1 MKTLTQAELTALRN
15 QYPKG
20 TRIKLIYMD
29 DLLAPEPGTCGTVT
43 HVDDLGNILMR
54 WDNGGSLALLPGVD
68 NFVKL

>member
-1 MKTLTQAELTALRN
+1 MKTLTQEELTALRN

-29 DLLAPEPGTCGTVT
+29 DHHAPEPGTCGTVT
-43 HVDDLGNILMR
+43 HVDDAGQILMR